1 MQMQVTSGHTRQL
14 NDYQRFMKYIVR
26 NNNQDSEQTR
36 QRIKQNHYD
45 EYFLG
50 KSPNSYSMRLND
62 RAEMCLNDN
71 NLGSKED
78 QRRKLMQEKIR
89 VREEEERKQV
99 MMTKAKIEQKAR
111 LAANKNGN
119 RFKLLPK
126 AQESTEKTAIQT
138 TTELGGT
145 TVQGTLVDGSAE
157 LPKQIKLPGFSRRST
172 LKKSDKDDVSPRKDQ
187 SPLNTKIV

>member
-1 MQMQVTSGHTRQL
+1 
-14 NDYQRFMKYIVR
+14 
-26 NNNQDSEQTR
+26 
-36 QRIKQNHYD
+36 
-45 EYFLG
+45 
-50 KSPNSYSMRLND
+50 MRLND

-126 AQESTEKTAIQT
+126 AQESIEKTAI
-138 TTELGGT
+138 
-145 TVQGTLVDGSAE
+145 
-157 LPKQIKLPGFSRRST
+157 
-172 LKKSDKDDVSPRKDQ
+172 
-187 SPLNTKIV
+187 